1 MNLSTYPPTSSPT
14 DKILS
19 PSSRTIWVQSK
30 KEQYDT
36 IFRNADRDVQESE
49 ASSLLEYPITLQNQ
63 LKPVQFPGNGK
74 RFILGTSSSSRK
86 KIIDAL
92 KWNYIQMSPD
102 IDEKSIRCDNP
113 LELPLLIAKAKA
125 DALLIRLR
133 ALNTNESS
141 LLLTSD
147 QIVLFDSQVRE
158 KPVDADEATFF
169 LSSYSDTC
177 VATVSAVVI
186 TEFPSG
192 IQTSGVD
199 VAKVHWKSISDEVVA
214 KVV

>member
-1 MNLSTYPPTSSPT
+1 MRKKDDDDLLLYTDTSYYIIVIYSLSQEFLRHFSEPELHIINFHFCIYIYSNFINHSYNNISLIMNLSTYPPTSSPT

-49 ASSLLEYPITLQNQ
+49 ASSSSAYPITLQNQ

-92 KWNYIQMSPD
+92 NWNYTQMSPD
-102 IDEKSIRCDNP
+102 ID
-113 LELPLLIAKAKA
+113 
-125 DALLIRLR
+125 
-133 ALNTNESS
+133 
-141 LLLTSD
+141 
-147 QIVLFDSQVRE
+147 
-158 KPVDADEATFF
+158 
-169 LSSYSDTC
+169 
-177 VATVSAVVI
+177 
-186 TEFPSG
+186 G
-192 IQTSGVD
+192 
-199 VAKVHWKSISDEVVA
+199 
-214 KVV
+214 